1 MNLKYLKN
9 KYMEKLRNK
18 LIIQNIFYFY
28 LVVIQV
34 FIRKETYCL
43 LIYI

>member
-1 MNLKYLKN
+1 
-9 KYMEKLRNK
+9 MEKLRNK

-34 FIRKETYCL
+34 FIRKEIYCL